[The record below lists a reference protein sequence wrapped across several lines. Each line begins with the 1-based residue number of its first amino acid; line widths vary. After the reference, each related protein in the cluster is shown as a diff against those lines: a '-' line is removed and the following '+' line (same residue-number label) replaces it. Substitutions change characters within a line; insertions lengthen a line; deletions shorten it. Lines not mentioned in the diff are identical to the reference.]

1 VEEEQEKTKEN
12 FLKRIYRKQYKKL
25 LIIPVMLLVLAL
37 VQIGL
42 QTAATGDF
50 LNKGVSLKGG
60 LTVTIETDADI
71 IKLESY
77 LNDNFHDADI
87 SVRKISSTGTQIGV
101 IIEASDIESEALISS
116 LEDKL
121 NIDRDEYS
129 IEVMGSSLGA
139 SFFKETFRALILAF
153 VFMGIVVFIYFRIP
167 VPSIAVILSAFSDI
181 IVTLAVVNVM
191 GMKLS
196 TAGIAAFL
204 MLIGYSVDTDILL
217 STRVLKR
224 KGGEVLNR
232 VFKAMKT
239 GLTMSITT
247 IVAVIVAL
255 IFSQSEVLKQI
266 MTILLIG
273 LFVDLINTWIQNAG
287 ILRWYVNKK
296 RKKKY
301 EEG

>member
-1 VEEEQEKTKEN
+1 MEEEEQKKEN
-12 FLKRIYRKQYKKL
+12 FLKKIYRKQYKKL
-25 LIIPVMLLVLAL
+25 LIIPALLLLLAL
-37 VQIGL
+37 LQIGF
-42 QTAATGDF
+42 QTANTGDF

-71 IKLESY
+71 IELEGY
-77 LNDNFHDADI
+77 LNDNFPSADI
-87 SVRKISSTGTQIGV
+87 SVRKISKTGEQIGV
-101 IIEASDIESEALISS
+101 IIEASDVGADS
-116 LEDKL
+116 LVSLLEEKL
-121 NIDRDEYS
+121 EVEREEYS

-139 SFFKETFRALILAF
+139 SFFRETFRALILAF

-181 IVTLAVVNVM
+181 IVTLAIVNVM
-191 GMKLS
+191 GIKLS

-224 KGGEVLNR
+224 KGGEVLDR

-239 GLTMSITT
+239 GFTMSITT
-247 IVAVIVAL
+247 IVAIFVAL

-287 ILRWYVNKK
+287 ILRWYVK
-296 RKKKY
+296 RKRNKY
-301 EEG
+301 EES

>member
-1 VEEEQEKTKEN
+1 MEEEQEKPKEN

-37 VQIGL
+37 VQIGF

-60 LTVTIETDADI
+60 LTVNIETDADI
-71 IKLESY
+71 VELENY
-77 LNDNFHDADI
+77 MNDNFQGADI
-87 SVRKISSTGTQIGV
+87 SVRKISRTGEQTGV
-101 IIEASDIESEALISS
+101 IIEASDIDP
-116 LEDKL
+116 DKL
-121 NIDRDEYS
+121 VGLLEEKLGIVRDEYS
-129 IEVMGSSLGA
+129 IEVMGSSLGE
-139 SFFKETFRALILAF
+139 SFFRETFRALILAF

-181 IVTLAVVNVM
+181 IVTLAIVNVM

-224 KGGEVLNR
+224 KGGEVLDR

-239 GLTMSITT
+239 GLTMSVTT
-247 IVAVIVAL
+247 IVAIVVAL

-266 MTILLIG
+266 MAILLIG

-287 ILRWYVNKK
+287 ILRWYVNRK
-296 RKKKY
+296 RKKH
-301 EEG
+301 EED